1 MENLQNSM
9 DECQMRWNVSDV
21 CEWTSSSGSY
31 IVPLLRSLDGEHDEH
46 LAVQTQHNPVAG
58 NSFNKSNLLMSFFQA
73 TVQRFK
79 YHLKTTVTKDC

>member
-21 CEWTSSSGSY
+21 CERTSSSGSY

-46 LAVQTQHNPVAG
+46 LVVHTPHNPVAD
-58 NSFNKSNLLMSFFQA
+58 NSSNKSNLLISFFQPPSNA
-73 TVQRFK
+73 SHIT
-79 YHLKTTVTKDC
+79 